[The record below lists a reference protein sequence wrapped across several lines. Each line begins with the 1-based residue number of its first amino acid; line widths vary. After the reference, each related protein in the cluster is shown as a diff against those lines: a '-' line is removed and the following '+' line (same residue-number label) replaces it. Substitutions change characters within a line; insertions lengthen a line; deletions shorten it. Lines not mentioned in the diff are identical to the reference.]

1 MTQPKINLNHLKI
14 SSQEELIS
22 HIAELF
28 KKIPAVK
35 DYYLLK
41 LYPEEGKEIRL
52 SPKR

>member
-14 SSQEELIS
+14 CSQEELIS

-28 KKIPAVK
+28 NKIPAVK

-52 SPKR
+52 CTKR